1 MIRHIAITTLLMLAS
16 PALRADT
23 PLSLWEVP
31 GQSNTVYILGSVHLL
46 REQDHPLASRI
57 GEVYDEAE
65 VLYMEI
71 DMDDLDPLA
80 AQAAVNRLGVLKDD
94 TTLASLLGAEAYGA
108 AIAAARDV
116 DIPIKLLEKTEPW
129 LAAITVEQM
138 MLARLGFNPAYGVE
152 MTMLA
157 KAAADGKP
165 IYGFE
170 ELEEQLAFLDGLSM
184 SAQTDMLLQ
193 TLSESAKLEG
203 LMDGLIDAWKTGD
216 IAFFEETILEDMQ
229 DYPELYRVI
238 VSERNERW
246 VETIEGLLQN
256 EDDYLIIVGALH
268 LVGDDGVPTLLENR
282 GYEVSQ
288 MREAAR

>member
-1 MIRHIAITTLLMLAS
+1 MIRYIATFFLLVLVA

-31 GQSNTVYILGSVHLL
+31 GRSNTIYILGSVHLL
-46 REQDHPLASRI
+46 REQDHPLAARI

-65 VLYMEI
+65 AIYMEI

-80 AQAAVNRLGVLKDD
+80 AQSAINRLGVLKDD

-108 AIAAARDV
+108 ALAAAK
-116 DIPIKLLEKTEPW
+116 DIEIPLHLLAKSEPW

-138 MLARLGFNPAYGVE
+138 MLSRLGFNPAYGVE
-152 MTMLA
+152 MTMMA

-170 ELEEQLAFLDGLSM
+170 ELEEQLEFLDDLSLD
-184 SAQTDMLLQ
+184 AQRDMLLQ
-193 TLSESAKLEG
+193 TLSESAKLES
-203 LMDGLIDAWKTGD
+203 LMDGLISAWKTGD
-216 IAFFEETILEDMQ
+216 VAFFEETILEDMQ
-229 DYPELYRVI
+229 DFPELYRVI

-246 VETIEGLLQN
+246 VETIEELLTN
-256 EDDYLIIVGALH
+256 EDDYLIVVGALH
-268 LVGDDGVPTLLENR
+268 LVGEDGVPTLLENR
-282 GYEVSQ
+282 GYTVTQLNEV
-288 MREAAR
+288 AR